1 MFSTIL
7 YLAHL
12 QAILIPLYIA
22 IKSRYKFQH
31 INNSSLLNFGF
42 IFLGIGSLFE
52 MFDHFKTDWIYINH
66 SSLFNWLFYSS
77 LALGLT
83 LLSISVLKNK
93 CLITFC
99 SLLCIC
105 SICVYWPV
113 GKTLTIFFQIFISIF
128 LIINWH
134 SIFKDYLLLAYPI
147 FGIVLTTIFGINL
160 VSSDN
165 QIWHI
170 FIGPSGSLSVL
181 TFYLI
186 LKRSKK
192 KLCATKY

>member
-1 MFSTIL
+1 MFSIIL

-12 QAILIPLYIA
+12 QAILIPIYIA
-22 IKSRYKFQH
+22 IKSRNKFKH
-31 INNSSLLNFGF
+31 LNNSSLLNFGF
-42 IFLGIGSLFE
+42 IFLGLGSLFE

-66 SSLFNWLFYSS
+66 SSVFNWLFYSS

-93 CLITFC
+93 FLITFC
-99 SLLCIC
+99 LLLCIF
-105 SICVYWPV
+105 SICAYWTA
-113 GKTLTIFFQIFISIF
+113 GKSLTIFFQIFISIF
-128 LIINWH
+128 LIINWQR
-134 SIFKDYLLLAYPI
+134 IFKDYLLVAYPI

-170 FIGPSGSLSVL
+170 FIGPSGSVSVL

-186 LKRSKK
+186 LKRSTK
-192 KLCATKY
+192 KLCATKS

>member
-1 MFSTIL
+1 MFSIIL

-12 QAILIPLYIA
+12 QAILIPIYIA
-22 IKSRYKFQH
+22 IKSRNKFKH
-31 INNSSLLNFGF
+31 LNNSSLLNFGF
-42 IFLGIGSLFE
+42 VFLGLGSLFE

-93 CLITFC
+93 FLITFC
-99 SLLCIC
+99 LLLCIF
-105 SICVYWPV
+105 SICAYWPA
-113 GKTLTIFFQIFISIF
+113 GKSLTIFFQIFISIF
-128 LIINWH
+128 LIINWQR
-134 SIFKDYLLLAYPI
+134 IFKDYLLVAYPI

-170 FIGPSGSLSVL
+170 FIGPSGSVSVL

-186 LKRSKK
+186 LKRSTK
-192 KLCATKY
+192 KLCATKS